1 VRVSFFLLSQKESAL
16 MSNFFEK
23 LKKLLWEAAEVLGL
37 ILAVAVLV
45 SSLFGPDVP
54 FFGGILANIEGVIQ
68 ALGSSG
74 LGLIIAIMIILNV
87 WKRR

>member
-1 VRVSFFLLSQKESAL
+1 MRVSFFLLSQKESAL

>member
-1 VRVSFFLLSQKESAL
+1 
-16 MSNFFEK
+16 MSKMFKK
-23 LKKLLWEAAEVLGL
+23 LKKLLWETAEILGL
-37 ILAVAVLV
+37 VLAVAVLI

-54 FFGGILANIEGVIQ
+54 FFGGIMANVQGVIQ

-74 LGLIIAIMIILNV
+74 LGLIIAVMIILNI